1 MVLISAGKLFKDRKI
16 AWTRRASAI
25 GSLKNFQVLIYTKLR
40 KKSCFHLLIIYM
52 KKKNK
57 KQNKARARI
66 LNFYLV
72 YNFALVLHEKCL
84 VSSQLEACR
93 FFISIICR
101 VFSHVF
107 ETIFWNNDNSFFFLG
122 PPARR
127 VGWCGKL
134 PLGQSC
140 FLEIALHF
148 LFGSINVEHTCPM

>member
-1 MVLISAGKLFKDRKI
+1 MVLIRAGKLFKDRKI

-52 KKKNK
+52 KKE
-57 KQNKARARI
+57 KQNKAHARI

-101 VFSHVF
+101 VFSCVF
-107 ETIFWNNDNSFFFLG
+107 ETIFWNYDNFLFG

>member
-1 MVLISAGKLFKDRKI
+1 MVLISAGKLFKDSKI

-40 KKSCFHLLIIYM
+40 KKSRFHLLIIYM

-72 YNFALVLHEKCL
+72 YNFALVFHEKCL

-101 VFSHVF
+101 VFSRVF
-107 ETIFWNNDNSFFFLG
+107 ETIFWNYDNSFFGGG
-122 PPARR
+122 PLR
-127 VGWCGKL
+127 G
-134 PLGQSC
+134 
-140 FLEIALHF
+140 E
-148 LFGSINVEHTCPM
+148 

>member
-1 MVLISAGKLFKDRKI
+1 MVLISAGKLFKDSKI

-57 KQNKARARI
+57 TKQNKARARI

-101 VFSHVF
+101 VFSRVF
-107 ETIFWNNDNSFFFLG
+107 ETIFWNYDNFFFG

-127 VGWCGKL
+127 VGWCRKL

>member
-1 MVLISAGKLFKDRKI
+1 MVVISAGKLFKDSKI
-16 AWTRRASAI
+16 AWTCRASAI

-72 YNFALVLHEKCL
+72 YNFALVLHEKWL

-101 VFSHVF
+101 VFSCVY
-107 ETIFWNNDNSFFFLG
+107 ETIFWNYDNFFFWAPCEASRLMRK
-122 PPARR
+122 AAA
-127 VGWCGKL
+127 W
-134 PLGQSC
+134 S
-140 FLEIALHF
+140 E
-148 LFGSINVEHTCPM
+148 LFPRNCITFSLW

>member
-1 MVLISAGKLFKDRKI
+1 MVLISAGKLFKVGKI

-25 GSLKNFQVLIYTKLR
+25 GSLKIFQVLIYTKLR
-40 KKSCFHLLIIYM
+40 RKSCFHLLIIYM
-52 KKKNK
+52 KKKK
-57 KQNKARARI
+57 TKQSTRSYFKFLLGLQLCTRVSWKTPR
-66 LNFYLV
+66 
-72 YNFALVLHEKCL
+72 
-84 VSSQLEACR
+84 SSQLEACR

-101 VFSHVF
+101 VFSRVF
-107 ETIFWNNDNSFFFLG
+107 ETIFWNYDNSFFGGG

-148 LFGSINVEHTCPM
+148 LFGSINVEHSR

>member
-1 MVLISAGKLFKDRKI
+1 MVLISAGKLFKVSKI

-25 GSLKNFQVLIYTKLR
+25 GSLKNFQVLIYNKLR

-52 KKKNK
+52 KKK

-72 YNFALVLHEKCL
+72 YNFALVFHEKCL

-101 VFSHVF
+101 VFSRVF
-107 ETIFWNNDNSFFFLG
+107 ETIFWNYDNSFFGGG

-148 LFGSINVEHTCPM
+148 LFGSINVEHTCPK

>member
-101 VFSHVF
+101 VFSCVF
-107 ETIFWNNDNSFFFLG
+107 ETIFWNYDNFFLG
-122 PPARR
+122 APCVASRLMR
-127 VGWCGKL
+127 KAAAW
-134 PLGQSC
+134 S
-140 FLEIALHF
+140 E
-148 LFGSINVEHTCPM
+148 LFPRNCITFSLW